1 MGARQREGERRGGEE
16 VFKPTNSS
24 TKRLNNPSSRAQES
38 TKENRIHH
46 KQSTRRTRLKRNQTP
61 RGHKEGRASFPDQF
75 PYKSLK
81 NPYSKPYPREER
93 EEEKR
98 KGRRRTGEA
107 VLGLCASQGKRER
120 ERAGVG
126 IFMPTNSRTKRLN
139 YP

>member
-1 MGARQREGERRGGEE
+1 M
-16 VFKPTNSS
+16 K
-24 TKRLNNPSSRAQES
+24 
-38 TKENRIHH
+38 
-46 KQSTRRTRLKRNQTP
+46 LKRIQKP

-107 VLGLCASQGKRER
+107 VLGLCASQGKRESAR
-120 ERAGVG
+120 DIYAH
-126 IFMPTNSRTKRLN
+126 
-139 YP
+139 